1 MAKSNSKNQRPKK
14 HGDYSKF
21 FKEKKA
27 PIKAKVKKVVK
38 TEKREVPKAKT
49 TAVYAQDGTMRLNKF
64 IAHAGV
70 CSRREA
76 DTLIDSG
83 AIKVNGK
90 VVTELGFKVT
100 RKDKVMMGG
109 QLLKAEKLQYV
120 LLNKP
125 KGFITTTDDP
135 YERKT
140 VMSLVEKSC
149 SERIYPV
156 GRLDKETTGLLLFTN
171 DGELAKKLTHPKHN
185 VRKMYHVYLNK
196 EIGKND
202 IKSLVEGLKLED
214 GFIAADKAA
223 YVDNKPKNEIGI
235 ELHSGKNRIVRRML
249 EHLDYRVV
257 KLDRVIFAGLT
268 KKDLPRGRWRFL
280 TEKEINF
287 LKMI

>member
-1 MAKSNSKNQRPKK
+1 MTRNSNRGESKKK
-14 HGDYSKF
+14 PDL
-21 FKEKKA
+21 KKKRTA
-27 PIKAKVKKVVK
+27 GNRKKV
-38 TEKREVPKAKT
+38 EKVDSGGKFSS
-49 TAVYAQDGTMRLNKF
+49 DGMIRLNKF
-64 IAHAGV
+64 IANAGI
-70 CSRREA
+70 CSRRDA
-76 DTLIDSG
+76 DVLIESG
-83 AIKVNGK
+83 VIKINGK
-90 VVTELGFKVT
+90 TITELGTKVVPG
-100 RKDKVMMGG
+100 DKVQYGN
-109 QLLKAEKLQYV
+109 QTLKSEKKYYV

-149 SERIYPV
+149 PERIYPV

-171 DGELAKKLTHPKHN
+171 DGDLAKKLTHPKHN

-196 EIGKND
+196 DISKND
-202 IKSLVEGLKLED
+202 LKSLVEGLKLDD
-214 GFIAADKAA
+214 GMISADKAA
-223 YVDNKPKNEIGI
+223 YVDDKPKSEVGI
-235 ELHSGKNRIVRRML
+235 ELHSGKNRIVRRMF